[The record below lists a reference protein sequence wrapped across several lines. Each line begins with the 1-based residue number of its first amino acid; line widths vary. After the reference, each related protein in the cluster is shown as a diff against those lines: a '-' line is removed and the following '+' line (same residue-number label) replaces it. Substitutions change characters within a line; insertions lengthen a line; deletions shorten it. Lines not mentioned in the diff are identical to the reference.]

1 MVRTAILFELSLYLK
16 DKVFAA
22 IIKLCLG
29 LHFGFVGHNLVT
41 PSSFVEF
48 HIKNLQIVCPLV
60 FFFTVSYCN
69 VGRRPVTLD

>member
-29 LHFGFVGHNLVT
+29 LHFVFVGHNLVT
-41 PSSFVEF
+41 PSSLVEF
-48 HIKNLQIVCPLV
+48 RVKNLQVVRRLV
-60 FFFTVSYCN
+60 FFVAVSYCD
-69 VGRRPVTLD
+69 VGRRPVT